1 MQADQQRW
9 LHSARH
15 KTIWQS
21 LADRWAVE
29 IEYTLSRRGLRH
41 KRNGHLPRESCLRAY
56 VPSKYE
62 RIYFICS
69 TMSYMQVKSNHW
81 SMISRGRHATIPWL
95 RSDGCWWMPCAVV
108 GGGQRARVSLAREV
122 YADGDLYLLDQWWD
136 LACLNIV
143 SVFSIAHVLMLKPMF
158 ELTLFSSLAS
168 FH

>member
-95 RSDGCWWMPCAVV
+95 RSDGCWWMRCAVV

-122 YADGDLYLLDQWWD
+122 YADGDLYLLDDSLLFPRNRSAPVYMSVRLW
-136 LACLNIV
+136 LVTEVPEFMVNLN
-143 SVFSIAHVLMLKPMF
+143 
-158 ELTLFSSLAS
+158 
-168 FH
+168 